1 MKGTLN
7 KPATIIK
14 KDVWPELPLNQWE
27 ETYSTV
33 HLWTQVIGK
42 IKLEFSEFINH
53 WWNVTFFPTTS
64 GLSTGIIPYKN
75 TTFEMEFNFLNHH
88 LVIKMDNG
96 KKELIKLQ
104 SGTISEFYE
113 EVKEK
118 LKTLGIKIHIWTVPV
133 EIDDRLPFD
142 KDHRPRVYDPEFA
155 QRYWKALVQ
164 VNKVMKLFR
173 SGFTGKASPV
183 QFFWGSLD
191 IAVTF
196 FSGKPA
202 PEHPGAPNIG
212 RKVMVESYN
221 SELAS
226 FGFWAGKGIGEA
238 AFYAYAYPEP
248 ENYKD
253 FTIEP
258 SAAYYN
264 DTFREFI
271 LPYSAVKNSDYP
283 EREILDFY
291 RSAFKTAVE
300 LSNWDRS
307 LYKI

>member
-7 KPATIIK
+7 KPATRIQK
-14 KDVWPELPLNQWE
+14 TVWPDLPLKQWE

-33 HLWTQVIGK
+33 HLWTQVVGK
-42 IKLEFSEFINH
+42 IKLEFSEFMNH

-75 TTFEMEFNFLNHH
+75 TSFEMEFNFLNHH
-88 LVIKMDNG
+88 LVIKMDDG
-96 KKELIKLQ
+96 QKELIPLQ

-113 EVKEK
+113 EVKSR
-118 LKTLGIKIHIWTVPV
+118 LKSLGVHIHIWTVPV
-133 EIDDRLPFD
+133 EIDDRVPFD
-142 KDHRPRVYDPEFA
+142 KDHRPRVYDPEYA

-196 FSGKPA
+196 FSGKLA
-202 PEHPGAPNIG
+202 PEHPGAPNVG

-221 SELAS
+221 AELAS
-226 FGFWAGKGIGEA
+226 FGFWGGKGIGEA

-248 ENYKD
+248 EDYKR
-253 FTIEP
+253 FAIEP
-258 SAAYYN
+258 MAAYYN
-264 DTFREFI
+264 DTFKEFI
-271 LPYSAVKNSDYP
+271 LPYSAVKNSDNP
-283 EREILDFY
+283 ERDILVFY
-291 RSAFKTAVE
+291 RSAFKAAVE

-307 LYKI
+307 LYKF

>member
-271 LPYSAVKNSDYP
+271 LPYSAVKNS
-283 EREILDFY
+283 
-291 RSAFKTAVE
+291 VE